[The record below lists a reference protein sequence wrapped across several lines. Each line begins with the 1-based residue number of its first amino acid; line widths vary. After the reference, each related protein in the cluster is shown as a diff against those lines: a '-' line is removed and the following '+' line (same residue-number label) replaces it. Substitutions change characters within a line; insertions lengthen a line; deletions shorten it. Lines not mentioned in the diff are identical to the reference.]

1 MSVPVK
7 NEQEQLDSR
16 SFVQDVLE
24 GAKGLKGR
32 PTKIQKP
39 TRPDSIRPDAL
50 AKLSKK
56 RKRRENCRMAR
67 SQYQTASSTPQQ
79 EKVSTDDKYYLK
91 VTAEALLKLESDKDP
106 MMPCLLSDDFAAGDR
121 LHATI

>member
-1 MSVPVK
+1 MK

-16 SFVQDVLE
+16 SFVQDFLE
-24 GAKGLKGR
+24 GANGLKGR

-39 TRPDSIRPDAL
+39 TRPDSIWPEAW

-56 RKRRENCRMAR
+56 RKRRGNCRMAS
-67 SQYQTASSTPQQ
+67 SQCQTASSTPQQ

-91 VTAEALLKLESDKDP
+91 VIAEALLKLE
-106 MMPCLLSDDFAAGDR
+106 R
-121 LHATI
+121 ATKIQ